1 MSAFISLPLA
11 SLIPWHPWHVA
22 AAVTVACAV
31 LLAVARVQLA
41 RAKEDWANAY
51 FYSPSLKPKVR
62 QRRQRWQDVS
72 WALLACTSAAAIATG
87 AFYWVGPR

>member
-1 MSAFISLPLA
+1 
-11 SLIPWHPWHVA
+11 VA
-22 AAVTVACAV
+22 AAVTATCAV
-31 LLAVARVQLA
+31 LLVIARAQLA

-72 WALLACTSAAAIATG
+72 WALLACTGAGAVATG
-87 AFYWVGPR
+87 VLYWVGPR